1 MENKVSLHK
10 DVAFVLSSCDKCCD
24 LWDPFFT
31 LVKRHWSDF
40 DYRVYLCTDSK
51 QFSFEGVDISCPL
64 KMAAGSTWSENLMAL
79 LEKMDEEYVL
89 LMLDDFWLK
98 TDVDVNR
105 LHRYEQVMQE
115 NQDIGFICLVHQ
127 LEPSEENPISSDYP
141 ELIEYGFQTPY
152 RVTTQTGLW
161 RRDYL
166 QSLLRRH
173 ESAWWF
179 EMFGSK
185 RSRKSFY
192 SSYVVRD
199 SVFSYDE
206 GGVLFRGSYVSE
218 YVKPFVEHE
227 GICLKPNRRI
237 ASKDELMSE
246 QREMPVWK
254 KLSPG
259 YVYNYLLSHF

>member
-1 MENKVSLHK
+1 MDNKVRSHK

-24 LWDPFFT
+24 LWEPFFT
-31 LVKRHWSDF
+31 LVKRHWPDF

-51 QFSFEGVDISCPL
+51 QFSSEGFDVSCPL
-64 KMAAGSTWSENLMAL
+64 NMRADSTWSENLMAL
-79 LEKMDEEYVL
+79 LEQVDEEYVL
-89 LMLDDFWLK
+89 LMLEDFWLK
-98 TDVDVNR
+98 VDVDINR
-105 LHRYEQVMQE
+105 LHRYEQMMQE
-115 NQDIGFICLVHQ
+115 DKNIGFICLVHQ

-141 ELIEYGFQTPY
+141 ELIEYGFRTPY
-152 RVTTQTGLW
+152 RVTTQAGLW

-218 YVKPFVEHE
+218 YVKPFVERE
-227 GICLKPNRRI
+227 GICLNPNRRI
-237 ASKDELMSE
+237 ASKVELMSE
-246 QREMPVWK
+246 QREMPVWQ
-254 KLSPG
+254 KLYPG

>member
-1 MENKVSLHK
+1 MSLHK

-24 LWDPFFT
+24 LWDPFFM

-51 QFSFEGVDISCPL
+51 QFSSEGFDVSCPL
-64 KMAAGSTWSENLMAL
+64 RMRAGSTWSENLMAL
-79 LEKMDEEYVL
+79 LEQLDEEYVL

-98 TDVDVNR
+98 ADVDVNR
-105 LHRYEQVMQE
+105 LHRYEQMMQE
-115 NQDIGFICLVHQ
+115 DRDIGFICLVHQ
-127 LEPSEENPISSDYP
+127 LEPSVENSISSDYP
-141 ELIEYGFQTPY
+141 DLIEYGSQTPY
-152 RVTTQTGLW
+152 RVTTQAGLW

-185 RSRKSFY
+185 RSRKSYY

-199 SVFSYDE
+199 SVLSYDE